1 MRFLIVSFV
10 VSIFSFT
17 SLSIVIVVAISNIW
31 VIQVGLCW
39 FSFPLRMGQNF
50 PFLLMLI
57 VFWTLWMLHWGDLEY
72 DTFLWRMLIL
82 FHYVLSGNQLGMTQT
97 ANSDSQ
103 ASTQTQ
109 FIPFS
114 LSWVASS
121 LHLTCVVLGS
131 AKDLGLPPSGSSF
144 LDFPSHFPE
153 ALVALGHQLLNQVL
167 LIGET

>member
-1 MRFLIVSFV
+1 
-10 VSIFSFT
+10 
-17 SLSIVIVVAISNIW
+17 
-31 VIQVGLCW
+31 
-39 FSFPLRMGQNF
+39 
-50 PFLLMLI
+50 
-57 VFWTLWMLHWGDLEY
+57 
-72 DTFLWRMLIL
+72 MLIL

-153 ALVALGHQLLNQVL
+153 ALVALTLSSKIPLSVRLQVFFGVL
-167 LIGET
+167 ASPHNVNCTNH